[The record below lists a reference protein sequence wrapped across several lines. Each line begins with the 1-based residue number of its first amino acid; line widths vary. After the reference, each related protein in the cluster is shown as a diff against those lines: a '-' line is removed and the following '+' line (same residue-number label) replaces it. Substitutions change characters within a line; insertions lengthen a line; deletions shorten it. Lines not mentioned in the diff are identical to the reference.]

1 MSLQRLD
8 VDLGHGD
15 TVTIYDGDRPT
26 DLELARYTGDGSDGH
41 RHVITTGA
49 ATYIYM
55 DAVSMD
61 AGRGF
66 QFSYVIGR
74 SRLTLQG

>member
-1 MSLQRLD
+1 MFLQRLD
-8 VDLGHGD
+8 LDLGPGD

-26 DLELARYTGDGSDGH
+26 DPELAKYTGDGSDGH
-41 RHVITTGA
+41 RHITTTGA
-49 ATYIYM
+49 AIYIYL
-55 DAVSMD
+55 DAVSLD